1 MPALNVGDSVPELNS
16 RPARLALVEGSRLIA
31 EVELSV
37 LPLMLDAR
45 TQYFV
50 GVVSEGVVN
59 IADVAP
65 GIGESVTPLSP

>member
-1 MPALNVGDSVPELNS
+1 MNAGDRLPELNS

-31 EVELSV
+31 EVVLSA

-50 GVVSEGVVN
+50 AAVSEGVVN
-59 IADVAP
+59 IAEVAP
-65 GIGESVTPLSP
+65 WIGESVTPLSP